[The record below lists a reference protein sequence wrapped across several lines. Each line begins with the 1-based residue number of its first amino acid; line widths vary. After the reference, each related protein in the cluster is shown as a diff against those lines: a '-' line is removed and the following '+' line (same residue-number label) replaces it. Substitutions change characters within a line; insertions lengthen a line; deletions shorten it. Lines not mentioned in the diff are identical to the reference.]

1 MNERLIVSLTSYSKR
16 IGNIPVVLET
26 IFQQTVLPDFVVLNL
41 AEGERIP
48 EDVQHYIE
56 THPIE
61 ILWGPATK
69 VYKKLLPTLRKY
81 PDDCVISIDDDF
93 LYPKGMIEDFMTTHH
108 KYPNCPISGNRDVY
122 KGFQCHCGCASLMKL
137 SYLGK
142 YVDCIDERVMECCP
156 SDDIVYSFFVNKNG
170 HSYVRTHEMYF
181 TNMKSYNEGEGYT
194 VMTCV
199 GKGINDSY
207 SYLVK
212 RFGKLDVSI
221 GNYFEN
227 EDLKV
232 LIMGVEKSMHCLAK
246 EEGQLDVYSTLSYR
260 IGHIILFPFKYMAKF
275 FSKGNR
281 NTKKDFLTD

>member
-61 ILWGPATK
+61 ILWGPDTK

-142 YVDCIDERVMECCP
+142 YVDCIDEGVMECCP
-156 SDDIVYSFFVNKNG
+156 SDDIVYSYFVNMNG
-170 HSYVRTHEMYF
+170 HSYVRTREMYF
-181 TNMKSYNEGEGYT
+181 SNMESYNEGEGYT

-199 GKGINDSY
+199 GKGIIDSY
-207 SYLVK
+207 NYLVN
-212 RFGKLDVSI
+212 RFGDLNISMRNYLNDNELADLFKDVENSM
-221 GNYFEN
+221 FEIAQ
-227 EDLKV
+227 ERGRKYV
-232 LIMGVEKSMHCLAK
+232 CS
-246 EEGQLDVYSTLSYR
+246 SLSYR
-260 IGHIILFPFKYMAKF
+260 IGHTILIPFRFIADCILWLAK
-275 FSKGNR
+275 
-281 NTKKDFLTD
+281 

>member
-61 ILWGPATK
+61 ILWGPDTK

-142 YVDCIDERVMECCP
+142 YVDCIDERVMESCP

-199 GKGINDSY
+199 GKGICDSY
-207 SYLVK
+207 NYLVN
-212 RFGKLDVSI
+212 RFGDLNISMR
-221 GNYFEN
+221 NYLCDNELADLFE
-227 EDLKV
+227 D
-232 LIMGVEKSMHCLAK
+232 VEKSMFEIAQEKGRKYVC
-246 EEGQLDVYSTLSYR
+246 SSLSYR
-260 IGHIILFPFKYMAKF
+260 IGHIVLMPFRFIADSILCL
-275 FSKGNR
+275 
-281 NTKKDFLTD
+281 TK